1 MNSDINKKLQEQ
13 FLYQGLG
20 FCGAITASVTHEL
33 NNILGTIDQLSGLL
47 EDLALTLTQGDVA
60 TGNQLTAI
68 SDRIFKQTARGMT
81 LVKRLNTFAHFR
93 DDVAAKFDI
102 YDAVENLLALMK
114 RLALLKKVEL
124 ILTKPAEEIIVKTN
138 PFSLLEIIF
147 LAINRILP
155 CTKKETVIEV
165 VLSKQN
171 SDAVITIKSM
181 HDGTLTRLSDGGYL
195 RLLISHISGNT
206 KESFDDVYYNFELK
220 VPIPER

>member
-68 SDRIFKQTARGMT
+68 SDRIFKQTAR
-81 LVKRLNTFAHFR
+81 
-93 DDVAAKFDI
+93 
-102 YDAVENLLALMK
+102 VENLLALMK